1 MSPRRLK
8 EIPALCSIS
17 PCHPLSSSFLAFLL
31 IYPSLLRP
39 LFSLSLLCPPL
50 PSSSQTPILSHLSG
64 ANGRDGEVGDKL
76 ITWSSL
82 TCVRV
87 KSSALHV
94 LHRLLGGVTH
104 TCNSAGT
111 RHTTARNKYKH
122 QNTYTPSYFT
132 HRHGR
137 SDTLNPRSALFN
149 WTLEQRTAASGS
161 C

>member
-1 MSPRRLK
+1 MLYFS
-8 EIPALCSIS
+8 
-17 PCHPLSSSFLAFLL
+17 LSSPLVLFFSVSFNLPQFTASSFF
-31 IYPSLLRP
+31 P
-39 LFSLSLLCPPL
+39 SLLCPPL

-64 ANGRDGEVGDKL
+64 ANGGDGEVGDKL
-76 ITWSSL
+76 ITSSGL

-87 KSSALHV
+87 KSSARRALR
-94 LHRLLGGVTH
+94 RLLRGMTH
-104 TCNSAGT
+104 TCNSAST

-132 HRHGR
+132 HTHGR